1 MLIPILA
8 AIAIATDFEGGSL
21 GRVEKVTETHWRLG
35 SKGEK
40 DQDGRNRQANWY
52 SFRAHGL
59 RPGQQLLFDIVDLPG
74 EYNYK
79 PNRGAITKDTPPVVS
94 ADGKTWRRLDTF
106 EYDPAEPRLRLHVKA
121 EGPSVHIAHVVPY
134 TNEHLATLRRRLA
147 SSGVF
152 SEEKIGKTVQ
162 GRDLVLWTLG
172 PKKAAKTIWLM
183 FRQHSWEAGSSWTGE
198 GALLELAANAAL
210 RSDVTWKVFP
220 LCDPDGVARGG
231 VRFNAHGF
239 DLNRN
244 WDVHDPAKMPE
255 ITAQRNAI
263 RRWLD
268 AGNRID
274 LFYSLH
280 NTETGEYL
288 EGPPQG
294 AQHHSALAE
303 RLFALLTKESTFHPS
318 RPLFY
323 ADTTT
328 TAGMKG
334 RMTVIQ
340 GLWHE
345 FRIPGFL
352 MEQRIAHNER
362 LGRLPMPEDRLKF
375 GAELVRAMW
384 KAVTAR

>member
-1 MLIPILA
+1 VLIPILA
-8 AIAIATDFEGGSL
+8 AITIATNFEGGSL

-52 SFRAHGL
+52 SFRADGV
-59 RPGQQLLFDIVDLPG
+59 RAGQDLIFDIVDLPG

-94 ADGKTWRRLDTF
+94 ADGKTWRRLETF
-106 EYDPAEPRLRLHVKA
+106 EYDAAEPRLRLRVKA
-121 EGPSVHIAHVVPY
+121 EGTSVHVAHVVPY
-134 TNEHLATLRRRLA
+134 TNDHLAALRRRVA
-147 SSGVF
+147 GSGVF
-152 SEEKIGKTVQ
+152 TEEKIGKTVN
-162 GRDLVLWTLG
+162 GRDLVLWTIG
-172 PKKAAKTIWLM
+172 PKKAAKTVWLM

-198 GALLELAANAAL
+198 GAVLELVANAAL
-210 RSDVTWKVFP
+210 REEVTWKVFP

-231 VRFNAHGF
+231 VRFNVHGY

-244 WDVHDPAKMPE
+244 WDVHDAVKMPE
-255 ITAQRNAI
+255 ITAQRGAI
-263 RRWLD
+263 KKWLD
-268 AGNRID
+268 AGGKID

-288 EGPPQG
+288 EGPPEG
-294 AQHHSALAE
+294 GRHHAALAE
-303 RLFALLTKESTFHPS
+303 RLFGLLTKESTFHPS

-323 ADTTT
+323 AGATTT
-328 TAGMKG
+328 EGMKG

-352 MEQRIAHNER
+352 MEQRIALNER
-362 LGRLPMPEDRLKF
+362 LGRLPMPEDRVKF
-375 GAELVRAMW
+375 GGQLVRAMW
-384 KAVTAR
+384 KALTGR